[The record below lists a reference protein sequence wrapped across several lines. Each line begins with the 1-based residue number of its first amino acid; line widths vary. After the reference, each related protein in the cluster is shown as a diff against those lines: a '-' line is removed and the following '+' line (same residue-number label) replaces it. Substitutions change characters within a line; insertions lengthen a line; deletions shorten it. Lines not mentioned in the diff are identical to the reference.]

1 MTNQRAVSEELAR
14 ADKLW
19 HLEQASLMEGLSPS
33 ELLLI
38 SNLSQDRIYSE
49 GEVIYDQEDAA
60 EALFFLNRGSIRLAV
75 RNSDGREK
83 TVGILAGGEIFGLEV
98 IGAERVYQL
107 QAVTHEESWVSL
119 LTREQFVQLTRD
131 YPALA
136 FNLMQILLQRLGE
149 AHEDIRALCF
159 MDIQQRLVNTLLKLS
174 ESHGRRLPS
183 EGNMVKLKVRISHD
197 YLARLIGSNRPYLS
211 NIMSHFKKQGWVRYD
226 RNRLLI
232 DTEALQ
238 ELV

>member
-1 MTNQRAVSEELAR
+1 MSNLGAVSEQLAR

-19 HLEQASLMEGLSPS
+19 HLEQAGLMEGLSPS
-33 ELLLI
+33 ELLLV
-38 SNLSQDRIYSE
+38 SNLSQDRIYSQ
-49 GEVIYDQEDAA
+49 GEVIYDQEDPSN
-60 EALFFLNRGSIRLAV
+60 ALYFLNRGAIRLAV
-75 RNSDGREK
+75 KNTDGREK
-83 TVGILAGGEIFGLEV
+83 TIGILSGGDIFGLEV
-98 IGAERVYQL
+98 IGAERVYKL
-107 QAVTHEESWVSL
+107 QAVAHEESWVSL
-119 LTREQFVQLTRD
+119 LTREQFVQLTRQ

-149 AHEDIRALCF
+149 AHDDIRALCF

-174 ESHGRRLPS
+174 ESHGRRLPAQ
-183 EGNMVKLKVRISHD
+183 GNMVKLTVRISHD

-226 RNRLLI
+226 RHRLLI

-238 ELV
+238 ELA